1 MTGVE
6 IDFCVND
13 VLKAFELYEKVF
25 NAEALAKTAF
35 ERGMNAYLFTIFGS
49 RFLMLDENSEYGLNA
64 PKGGRPASI
73 WFNILVEEIQPIYD
87 KALESGFTVIQPFQ
101 NMPDIGVQNVMVK
114 DPYGIVWMIHQVDKA
129 VSFEDKI
136 NSRRRNEK
144 QRMRQ
149 AGNSI

>member
-6 IDFCVND
+6 IDFCVHD

-35 ERGMNAYLFTIFGS
+35 ERGMNACLFTVFGS

-64 PKGGRPASI
+64 PQEGSPASI
-73 WFNILVEEIQPIYD
+73 WLNILVEEIKPVYD
-87 KALESGFTVIQPFQ
+87 KALESDFTVIQPLQ
-101 NMPDIGVQNVMVK
+101 NMPDIGVQNAMVK
-114 DPYGIVWMIHQVDKA
+114 DPCGIVWMIHQVDKT

-144 QRMRQ
+144 QKIRQ
-149 AGNSI
+149 TGNCV